1 MKYYVYSDTLGEGD
15 FADSY
20 DEAVKIAKEY
30 AVHAIQIDDLEENE
44 IAEIQI
50 FKSYE
55 TIKAKT
61 IIEFKTDKEEEEWI

>member
-30 AVHAIQIDDLEENE
+30 AVHNLNIDDENPIE
-44 IAEIQI
+44 VQI
-50 FKSYE
+50 FKLCDTVAAIT
-55 TIKAKT
+55 TIEFITTKAK
-61 IIEFKTDKEEEEWI
+61 ENE